1 MTMNEA
7 MQRIELLI
15 QEEGIS
21 KLQSATVLVVGI
33 GGVGSY
39 SAESLARCGIGKVIL
54 VDADTVA
61 GSNLNR
67 QIHATYET
75 IGELKTKAM
84 KERIATY
91 NRDCKVIEK
100 AMFYDKEHENEIFD
114 QPIDFVIDAIDT
126 ITCKVDL
133 IEACLARKIPFIS
146 SMGMANRFDPSKIDC
161 RDLMKTEYDPLS
173 KVMRNIVRKRR
184 IKGKI
189 PVVFSRE
196 IPITQTKVINEEG
209 KTRKE
214 KMPPS
219 STPFVPC
226 AAGLLCASIAVRKIL
241 EIK

>member
-1 MTMNEA
+1 MNEA
-7 MQRIELLI
+7 MERIELLI
-15 QEEGIS
+15 QKEGCL
-21 KLQSATVLVVGI
+21 KLQNACVLVVGV

-39 SAESLARCGIGKVIL
+39 SAESLARCGVGQLIL

-61 GSNLNR
+61 PSNLNR

-75 IGELKTKAM
+75 IDKAKTTVM

-91 NRDCKVIEK
+91 NRDCIVIEK
-100 AMFYDKEHENEIFD
+100 NMFYDAEHENEIFD
-114 QPIDFVIDAIDT
+114 RPIDFVIDAIDT

-133 IEACLARKIPFIS
+133 IEACLKRKIPFIS

-196 IPITQTKVINEEG
+196 IPVTQTKVINEDG

-226 AAGLLCASIAVRKIL
+226 AAGLMCASIAVGKIL
-241 EIK
+241 EMK